1 MEFAG
6 FANEEDSYGDA
17 DMSQSSKSTPA
28 HPTTHKDRTSIDDF
42 EIIKP
47 ISRGAFGRVFLARKR
62 TTGDLFAIKV
72 HITLGTCV
80 AFFAAFAA
88 TLLMIRSTG
97 FGFRKCSV
105 NGCIHSIWLQ
115 HCTQFPI

>member
-1 MEFAG
+1 LEFAG

-80 AFFAAFAA
+80 AFFAAGSANV
-88 TLLMIRSTG
+88 LLMVVSTQY
-97 FGFRKCSV
+97 
-105 NGCIHSIWLQ
+105 GCNTAPSFL
-115 HCTQFPI
+115 FDMRG